1 MERRY
6 HIFWPLVFI
15 ATGVLWILIE
25 MGRIPVSNLWAL
37 TYLWPLALIGA
48 GVGLILRP
56 YWRYAGMLMSV
67 LVVGSLFL
75 GVLFADQLGW
85 NHAPVQGF
93 SSALSFAIPS
103 AKGSGHV
110 VTETRPVHDFTA
122 VHVNYPATVVIKQ
135 GTTESL
141 TIQAEDNVAA
151 AIKTHVVN
159 HVLEIDNIK
168 DHAIYIAPTKPVLIT
183 IVAKDLSQ
191 LDFNSAGEVKV
202 QGLKTK
208 ALEAMLD
215 GAGNM
220 QLLDLQLD
228 SLDARLSGV
237 GSMEASGTAK
247 TLTVQ
252 VDGVG
257 SFDGSKL
264 KTQNTTVS
272 LNGLGNASVW
282 ADDTLTATVN
292 GLGSVNYSGSAQVT
306 KEVSGLG
313 SVKFTGDK

>member
-25 MGRIPVSNLWAL
+25 MGRIPVPNLWAL

-56 YWRYAGMLMSV
+56 YWRYAGVLMSV

-85 NHAPVQGF
+85 NRAPVQGF
-93 SSALSFAIPS
+93 NSALSFAIPS

-110 VTETRPVHDFTA
+110 VTETRAVHDFTA
-122 VHVNYPATVVIKQ
+122 VHVNYPASVTIKQ

-151 AIKTHVVN
+151 SIKTQVVN
-159 HVLEIDNIK
+159 HVLEIENVQ
-168 DHAIYIAPTKPVLIT
+168 DHALYIAPTKPVLIT
-183 IVAKDLSQ
+183 LVAKDLSQ
-191 LDFNSAGEVKV
+191 LDFNSAGEVNV

-208 ALEAMLD
+208 ALEATLD

-220 QLLDLQLD
+220 KLLDLQLD
-228 SLDARLSGV
+228 TLDARLSGV

-264 KTQNTTVS
+264 KTQDATVS

-292 GLGSVNYSGSAQVT
+292 GLGSVSYSGSAQVT
-306 KEVSGLG
+306 KSVSGLG
-313 SVKFTGDK
+313 SVKFTGNK